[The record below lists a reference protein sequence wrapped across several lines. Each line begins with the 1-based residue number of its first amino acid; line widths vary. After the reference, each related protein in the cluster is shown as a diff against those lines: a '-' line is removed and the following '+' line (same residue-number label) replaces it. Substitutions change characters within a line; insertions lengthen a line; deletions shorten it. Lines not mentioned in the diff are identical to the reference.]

1 MKGSLIEN
9 SAKYLD
15 NVNAKSTDRSD
26 NKTRADSIA
35 EIAQEEKDKKHENEL
50 LTHVFSNNS
59 NLYKN
64 SEDSESAGPI
74 VFVHGIECRGCLQH
88 AACNLA

>member
-35 EIAQEEKDKKHENEL
+35 EIA
-50 LTHVFSNNS
+50 
-59 NLYKN
+59 
-64 SEDSESAGPI
+64 
-74 VFVHGIECRGCLQH
+74 
-88 AACNLA
+88 

>member
-15 NVNAKSTDRSD
+15 NVNAKSIDKSD

-35 EIAQEEKDKKHENEL
+35 GIAQREEDKKHEN
-50 LTHVFSNNS
+50 
-59 NLYKN
+59 
-64 SEDSESAGPI
+64 
-74 VFVHGIECRGCLQH
+74 
-88 AACNLA
+88 